1 MWCSGPGWTYSG
13 INPRRRHKR
22 IRKTCIR
29 RQLVRKERRLRGFDH
44 PDRTVGMDLVTRQSR
59 EVFEYRFVHEA
70 AAAAPLVASRYARVD
85 SMMSAGR
92 DTLQVIDKETL
103 EIVGQVRPEPG
114 KALAHVEFTRG
125 GRYVLASLWE
135 KDGAIIVF
143 DAQTLKE
150 VKRIPMNIP
159 VGKYNVYNKIT
170 RSEGTSH

>member
-1 MWCSGPGWTYSG
+1 
-13 INPRRRHKR
+13 
-22 IRKTCIR
+22 
-29 RQLVRKERRLRGFDH
+29 
-44 PDRTVGMDLVTRQSR
+44 
-59 EVFEYRFVHEA
+59 
-70 AAAAPLVASRYARVD
+70 
-85 SMMSAGR
+85 MSAGR

-103 EIVGQVRPEPG
+103 EIAGQVRPEPG
-114 KALAHVEFTRG
+114 KSLAHMEFTRD